1 MADTDRRRSRSGV
14 SNTPATRKASLSN
27 SHRRRASDE
36 VISLQKGYLFML
48 CLAMQYGL
56 QPLLQK
62 ACINKHTVNKV
73 SLLVVAELVKIVI
86 CLSMILSKKGAFA
99 DITSTWTL
107 RTSLQAACLPA
118 ALYAV
123 QNWLSQIA
131 YQNLDSLTFN
141 LLNQTKTLS
150 AAVCLY
156 LVMGKRQSGPQL
168 VALMLL
174 LAAAMLL
181 NSRSDSA
188 AKSSVQWES
197 GIAPLL
203 GASLLSGFSAAVT
216 QKTLQVKGRNS
227 FLLSLELAVYGIITL
242 VLSTIASGDSYQVI
256 YCNFIE
262 SSSILGYST
271 YNSSVFVY
279 FMRLSAVN

>member
-1 MADTDRRRSRSGV
+1 V
-14 SNTPATRKASLSN
+14 SDATSKRKASLSN

-48 CLAMQYGL
+48 CLALQYGL

-62 ACINKHTVNKV
+62 ACIDRHTVNKV
-73 SLLVVAELVKIVI
+73 SLLVVAEVVKIVI
-86 CLSMILSKKGAFA
+86 CLSMILSRKGAFA

-107 RTSLQAACLPA
+107 RTSLKAACLPA

-156 LVMGKRQSGPQL
+156 VVMGRRQSGPQL

-174 LAAAMLL
+174 LVAALLL
-181 NSRSDSA
+181 NSRSDST
-188 AKSSVQWES
+188 AKGSVQWES

-242 VLSTIASGDSYQVI
+242 VLSTIASGDSYQVL
-256 YCNFIE
+256 YCEHI
-262 SSSILGYST
+262 
-271 YNSSVFVY
+271 
-279 FMRLSAVN
+279 